1 MTNTTISNSGP
12 LVTNR
17 RIMLG
22 FTGAAAMSAMM
33 APVLASAAP
42 VNLQTEASPIAALN
56 RRLASLVQQR
66 NEMECALLRMD
77 EEPEY
82 DALDLAFGDNFDQ
95 CLDIQDQIVLLSA
108 QSLEDVAVQAA
119 IAYYRADHV
128 DSAYQGPDYAEEL
141 AKDLRMLLA
150 SIFLAITKAADL
162 DANQIGWGDMPRLC
176 ALWPAGGRQA

>member
-1 MTNTTISNSGP
+1 MPTAVQPHTTP
-12 LVTNR
+12 TR
-17 RIMLG
+17 RSAIG
-22 FTGAAAMSAMM
+22 FSLAAFAAGL
-33 APVLASAAP
+33 AVPKLASAAP
-42 VNLQTEASPIAALN
+42 VSLPTDTSPIAALN
-56 RRLASLVQQR
+56 QRLASLVQQR

-77 EEPEY
+77 EGPEY

-108 QSLEDVAVQAA
+108 QGLEDVAVQAA
-119 IAYYRADHV
+119 IAYYRAAMV
-128 DSAYQGPDYAEEL
+128 DSAYQDPDDAEEL
-141 AKDLRMLLA
+141 GKDLRMLLA